1 MNWLRQFGSRLR
13 ALLVKKRLDL
23 RLDEELQSHFES
35 LVEENVRSGMSL
47 AEARRLA
54 RLSLGGAEQIKQS
67 VADHRG

>member
-1 MNWLRQFGSRLR
+1 MSMLRQFAFRIRSALFRRRTDSRIE
-13 ALLVKKRLDL
+13 
-23 RLDEELQSHFES
+23 EELQSHFES

-67 VADHRG
+67 VAD